1 MLDGNIGNK
10 IRIFISVLQLSS
22 YLFLFQQLSLQINF
36 ALKRST

>member
-10 IRIFISVLQLSS
+10 VRIFISVLQLSS
-22 YLFLFQQLSLQINF
+22 YLLLFQQLSLRINF